1 MPHTYQLCGANVAD
15 DVPSIQP
22 SMRKISRHR
31 SLTKQVGSLLQ
42 LALFISFDSL
52 SIVLERQELFISAFE
67 LKVTK
72 PIVKTHE
79 ENHRFLEVS
88 RV

>member
-1 MPHTYQLCGANVAD
+1 MPHTHQLCGLNVAD